1 MEEECENRRCI
12 LCLEEHLAKEKEHL
26 QKEEEWKAAEHF
38 FRQQDEA
45 CKATEHLFK
54 QQEAHKAAEHLFRQ
68 QDEARKVVDHL
79 FKQQREVRKAREDVL
94 KKWEHIQLNIRELSR
109 ALGSET
115 NKVLKND
122 RETDICV
129 LINRTNQLSDRLYI
143 N

>member
-1 MEEECENRRCI
+1 MQHQEER
-12 LCLEEHLAKEKEHL
+12 LTKEKEHL

-38 FRQQDEA
+38 FRQQNEA
-45 CKATEHLFK
+45 CKVTEHLFK

-68 QDEARKVVDHL
+68 QDKAPEVAEHL
-79 FKQQREVRKAREDVL
+79 FKHQEEVHKAREDVFNE
-94 KKWEHIQLNIRELSR
+94 WEHIQPNIRELSR

-115 NKVLKND
+115 NKVLEHD
-122 RETDICV
+122 METNICV